1 MAKKKDK
8 YLRHCSICGTE
19 YRYCS
24 RGCGEFAHLEPWHDA
39 YDQLNCKELY
49 NVCAGYVN
57 GWLAP
62 EVEAARL
69 AKLDLSYIDKLP
81 QWMKDAIKAMQSID
95 TTNAAAI
102 NEALSGD
109 VKEEVTEV
117 KETVVEK
124 KPEEKPIEEPAEEKV
139 EVKET
144 APEEKLGEKVHREFK
159 QYGTSANKY
168 KPKVN
173 SGKK

>member
-1 MAKKKDK
+1 MAKQKRWD
-8 YLRHCSICGTE
+8 RVCTICGKE
-19 YRYCS
+19 YEYCPTCS
-24 RGCGEFAHLEPWHDA
+24 KFNHMERWHDA
-39 YDQLNCKELY
+39 YCSFTCKELY

-109 VKEEVTEV
+109 TKEEVAEA
-117 KETVVEK
+117 KETVVKK
-124 KPEEKPIEEPAEEKV
+124 KPEEKPIEEPAEEKA